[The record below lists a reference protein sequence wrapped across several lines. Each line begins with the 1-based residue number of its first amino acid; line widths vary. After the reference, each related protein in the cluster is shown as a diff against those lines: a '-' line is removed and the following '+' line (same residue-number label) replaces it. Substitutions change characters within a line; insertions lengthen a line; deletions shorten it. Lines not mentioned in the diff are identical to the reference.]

1 MNIYNITFGNYV
13 RQLRLDYVLGL
24 REFARRLEIS
34 PSYLNDVEK
43 QRWVAPKAIV
53 VSKIAKLL
61 NADDKYIMDLASQSR
76 KDIVAD
82 ISDMVQD
89 SLETVKLTKSNPR
102 FSFKWRKNKKY
113 KRFLNVNEH

>member
-43 QRWVAPKAIV
+43 QR
-53 VSKIAKLL
+53 
-61 NADDKYIMDLASQSR
+61 
-76 KDIVAD
+76 
-82 ISDMVQD
+82 
-89 SLETVKLTKSNPR
+89 
-102 FSFKWRKNKKY
+102 
-113 KRFLNVNEH
+113 

>member
-1 MNIYNITFGNYV
+1 
-13 RQLRLDYVLGL
+13 
-24 REFARRLEIS
+24 
-34 PSYLNDVEK
+34 
-43 QRWVAPKAIV
+43 

-102 FSFKWRKNKKY
+102 FSFK
-113 KRFLNVNEH
+113 